1 MIRWPLL
8 FVAALA
14 LGGLLAGLMA
24 SDPGYVLVAFRNA
37 TLETSVWFA
46 AATLGAAAL
55 LVWAIAFLLR
65 RTLRGAN
72 ALGAWNVSRRQR
84 ALRSKVQRGAM
95 LLAEGRWQEAVQA
108 LPAPDSAETSL
119 LDCFAAAR
127 AANEAGDTGLRDRIL
142 ESAAENDPDVAFV
155 AELMR
160 SELQQARAEWAD
172 SVATLEA
179 LQSQAPRHPLVAARL
194 FEAHRALGEW
204 QRVAE
209 LAPLL
214 PDDLDYDTQV
224 AIWRSVLARID
235 GDDAGKQALAVWKSV
250 PKALKDDEALVLDYA
265 DVLVRHGAEGEAE
278 AVLRRSIKGR
288 WRDAWALRYGTVE
301 ADAERMLATA
311 AAWLKE
317 RPDNAALLLTLGRL
331 AGRCG
336 DGPGAKDYLQA
347 SVRAKPAPAAL
358 GELGAMS
365 EAQGDAAAAAGYF
378 RRALEARERDEAR
391 LKEDE

>member
-14 LGGLLAGLMA
+14 VGGLLAGIMA

-37 TLETSVWFA
+37 TVETSVWFA
-46 AATLGAAAL
+46 AATLGAVAL
-55 LVWAIAFLLR
+55 LVWAVAFLLR
-65 RTLRGAN
+65 RTLRGAT

-84 ALRSKVQRGAM
+84 AFRSKVQQGAM
-95 LLAEGRWQEAVQA
+95 LLAEGRWQEAVRA
-108 LPAPDSAETSL
+108 LPAPDGAETSL

-142 ESAAENDPDVAFV
+142 ESAVENDPDVAFV

-160 SELQQARAEWAD
+160 SELQQARGEWAA
-172 SVATLEA
+172 SVATLKA

-224 AIWRSVLARID
+224 AVWRSALARID

-250 PKALKDDEALVLDYA
+250 PKALKDDAALVLDYA
-265 DVLVRHGAEGEAE
+265 DALVRHGAEAEAE
-278 AVLRRSIKGR
+278 AALRRSIKGR

-336 DGPGAKDYLQA
+336 DGAGAKDYLQA
-347 SVRAKPAPAAL
+347 SVRSKPGPAAL

-365 EAQGDAAAAAGYF
+365 EAQGDAAAAASYF
-378 RRALEARERDEAR
+378 RRALAARERDEAR

>member
-14 LGGLLAGLMA
+14 VGGLLAGIMA

-65 RTLRGAN
+65 RTLRGATT
-72 ALGAWNVSRRQR
+72 LGAWNVSRRQR
-84 ALRSKVQRGAM
+84 ALHAKVQRGAM

-142 ESAAENDPDVAFV
+142 ESAVENDPDVAFV

-160 SELQQARAEWAD
+160 SELQQARGEWAA
-172 SVATLEA
+172 SVATLAA

-214 PDDLDYDTQV
+214 PDDLAHDTQV
-224 AIWRSVLARID
+224 AVWRSALARID
-235 GDDAGKQALAVWKSV
+235 GDDAGKQALAAWKSV

-265 DVLVRHGAEGEAE
+265 DALVRHGSEAE
-278 AVLRRSIKGR
+278 AEAALRRSIKGR

-311 AAWLKE
+311 TAWLKE

-336 DGPGAKDYLQA
+336 DGAGAKDYLQA
-347 SVRAKPAPAAL
+347 SVRSKPGPAAL

-365 EAQGDAAAAAGYF
+365 EAQGDAAAAASYF
-378 RRALEARERDEAR
+378 RRALAAQERDEAR
-391 LKEDE
+391 LAADE

>member
-37 TLETSVWFA
+37 TVETSVWFA
-46 AATLGAAAL
+46 AATLGTAAL

-65 RTLRGAN
+65 RTLRGAT
-72 ALGAWNVSRRQR
+72 AFGAWNVSRKQR
-84 ALRSKVQRGAM
+84 ALRSKVQQGAM
-95 LLAEGRWQEAVQA
+95 LLAEGRWQEAVQV

-142 ESAAENDPDVAFV
+142 ERAAENDPDVAFV
-155 AELMR
+155 AGLMR
-160 SELQQARAEWAD
+160 SELQQARGEWRA
-172 SVATLEA
+172 SVTTLEV
-179 LQSQAPRHPLVAARL
+179 LQSQAPRHPLVAMRL

-209 LAPLL
+209 LAPSL
-214 PDDLDYDTQV
+214 PDDLDYDIQIAV
-224 AIWRSVLARID
+224 WRSALTRID
-235 GDDAGKQALAVWKSV
+235 GEDAGKQALAAWKSV
-250 PKALKDDEALVLDYA
+250 PKALKDDEALVLAYA
-265 DVLVRHGAEGEAE
+265 DVLAQHEASAEAE

-311 AAWLKE
+311 TAWLKE
-317 RPDNAALLLTLGRL
+317 RPDNAVLLLTLGRL

-336 DGPGAKDYLQA
+336 DGAGAKDYLQA
-347 SVRAKPAPAAL
+347 SVRAKPGPAAL

-365 EAQGDAAAAAGYF
+365 EAQGDAATAAGYF

-391 LKEDE
+391 LAADE